1 MKRTTIWLTD
11 SQVKGLEKLSA
22 RTGIKIAEIVR
33 RALDEFLKRE
43 TKKG

>member
-11 SQVKGLEKLSA
+11 AQVKALEKLSS
-22 RTGIKIAEIVR
+22 RTGTKIAEIVR
-33 RALDEFLKRE
+33 RALDEYLKRE